1 MLEKEQPFC
10 CAEVIAKDLAKL
22 RRMIAALVLLVILSN
37 VVMGFLVYK
46 FTVKKVFYTYFKTS
60 EAMEKIHKV
69 QINYGTVHDLPAAR
83 ANEQ

>member
-10 CAEVIAKDLAKL
+10 CAEVIKKDLAKL

-37 VVMGFLVYK
+37 ISMGLLVYK
-46 FTVKKVFYTYFKTS
+46 YTVNKVFYTYFKTA

-69 QINYGTVHDLPAAR
+69 QINYGTVNDLPAAK
-83 ANEQ
+83 EEVQ

>member
-10 CAEVIAKDLAKL
+10 CAEVITKDLAKL

-37 VVMGFLVYK
+37 ISMGLLVYK
-46 FTVKKVFYTYFKTS
+46 YTVNKVFYTYFKTA

-69 QINYGTVHDLPAAR
+69 QINYGTVHDLPAAK